1 VNNKIFLSAFMMFGS
16 LLAMNDV
23 TFAAECKAVL
33 LGKSNGMHIVK
44 EMAQIAARGVW
55 KTSANAKYGSD
66 WSSWSNAQ
74 SKSLKCDRIGTK
86 YQCTASGRPCH

>member
-1 VNNKIFLSAFMMFGS
+1 VLKKVIFGAVLMFGS

-23 TFAAECKAVL
+23 TFAAECKAAL
-33 LGKSNGMHIVK
+33 TGRSDGTHIVK

-55 KTSANAKYGSD
+55 RTTASAKFGAD

-86 YQCTASGRPCH
+86 YQCTASGKPCH